1 MFNTYWVKQ
10 LSNTVTI
17 VASES
22 ADTSTTTM
30 DPSIGTTVGVLNKSL
45 FLNFDANCLPIFD
58 DPPLIAFP

>member
-30 DPSIGTTVGVLNKSL
+30 DPSIGTTVCVLNKS
-45 FLNFDANCLPIFD
+45 
-58 DPPLIAFP
+58 